1 MSTVTTII
9 DVRADILKY
18 AGELER
24 HSHEDLCCRMMLWA
38 QVIRQ
43 HGIPLIRASK
53 NKVEQQADNS
63 NCMKVLCGCGDV
75 IELNGTRDYKY
86 EGGKYYCV
94 DCMRS

>member
-1 MSTVTTII
+1 MQINYENALRFLDTYFDTYDNHI
-9 DVRADILKY
+9 
-18 AGELER
+18 G
-24 HSHEDLCCRMMLWA
+24 
-38 QVIRQ
+38 RQ
-43 HGIPLIRASK
+43 CWQLIR
-53 NKVEQQADNS
+53 NKAEAQPQADNS